1 MQPLLPSKQKAAE
14 VTREDQEMIC
24 AFARLYM
31 TYSDL
36 KERAKEIEEQI
47 DTLSTASLKLLELDD
62 EVEEAED
69 EMGGTSLAIGSSF
82 FTLTP
87 TRIDK
92 LLDKQR
98 ETLETE
104 QEGVKKRIGN
114 ITLVLDRIRK
124 TLEPK
129 FGEAINLDYTREQ

>member
-1 MQPLLPSKQKAAE
+1 MQPLLPSKQRAAE

-47 DTLSTASLKLLELDD
+47 DTFSTASLKLLELDD
-62 EVEEAED
+62 EVEEE
-69 EMGGTSLAIGSSF
+69 EGGKGGTSLAIGSSF
-82 FTLTP
+82 FALTP
-87 TRIDK
+87 MKIDG
-92 LLDKQR
+92 LLDEQR
-98 ETLETE
+98 EKLEAE
-104 QEGVKKRIGN
+104 QEGVKKRLGD
-114 ITLVLDRIRK
+114 ITVVLDRIRRA
-124 TLEPK
+124 LEPK